1 MPRNRRPPSE
11 RKPERTWMSEAPRR
25 TAWKVSS
32 RVSTRRTGR
41 PARRAMKATS
51 GSYFAGCFPPDP
63 PPRAGAE
70 SRTLA
75 RGGVGPAGAVGPRQP
90 IAGRECRILDE
101 RRHRVE
107 GPGDRED
114 GGQLFVFDPDEPGG
128 LLRGVLRLGGGGPP
142 VLPA

>member
-1 MPRNRRPPSE
+1 MPRTRRPPSE
-11 RKPERTWMSEAPRR
+11 RKPERTWISEAPRR

-51 GSYFAGCFPPDP
+51 GSDLACCLPPNP
-63 PPRAGAE
+63 PPGARPPQP
-70 SRTLA
+70 SP
-75 RGGVGPAGAVGPRQP
+75 GP
-90 IAGRECRILDE
+90 ECRIRDE

-114 GGQLFVFDPDEPGG
+114 GRQLFVFDPDEPGR
-128 LLRGVLRLGGGGPP
+128 LLRGVLRLGGDGRQGLA
-142 VLPA
+142 VVVGLPRP

>member
-1 MPRNRRPPSE
+1 MSRNTRPPSE
-11 RKPERTWMSEAPRR
+11 RKPERTWISEAPRR

-51 GSYFAGCFPPDP
+51 GSYLACCLPPNP
-63 PPRAGAE
+63 PPGSGAKI
-70 SRTLA
+70 RTLA
-75 RGGVGPAGAVGPRQP
+75 SGRGGGGDAPPAVVVLAQDVRARQP
-90 IAGRECRILDE
+90 IAGPECRILDE

-114 GGQLFVFDPDEPGG
+114 GRQLFVFDPDEPGR
-128 LLRGVLRLGGGGPP
+128 LLP
-142 VLPA
+142 